1 MKAKTEAPRRAAF
14 LDRDGVVNLDRDYV
28 HRREDFVFVPGAL
41 EGARELHR
49 RGFMLIVITNQS
61 GIGRGLYTEA
71 QFHELT
77 DWMRSEFAIAGAPL
91 EGVYYCPH
99 HPIEANGAYRMH
111 CECRKPAPGM
121 LLDAAREHR
130 IALGQSVLFGDRET
144 DLEAARAAG
153 VPIRVL
159 LGTDGREVP
168 APGSAM
174 GLATARFRNLLEA
187 AAETA
192 QLRLAE
198 TDQ

>member
-1 MKAKTEAPRRAAF
+1 
-14 LDRDGVVNLDRDYV
+14 
-28 HRREDFVFVPGAL
+28 
-41 EGARELHR
+41 
-49 RGFMLIVITNQS
+49 
-61 GIGRGLYTEA
+61 
-71 QFHELT
+71 
-77 DWMRSEFAIAGAPL
+77 
-91 EGVYYCPH
+91 
-99 HPIEANGAYRMH
+99 
-111 CECRKPAPGM
+111 M

-192 QLRLAE
+192 QLGLAE

>member
-1 MKAKTEAPRRAAF
+1 MNANAEALRRAAF
-14 LDRDGVVNLDRDYV
+14 LDRDGVINLDREYV
-28 HRREDFVFVPGAL
+28 YRREDFVFVPGAL

-77 DWMRSEFAIAGAPL
+77 DWMRGEFAAAGAPL

-99 HPIEANGAYRMH
+99 HPIEANGAYRMD

-121 LLDAAREHR
+121 LLDAAREHH
-130 IALGQSVLFGDRET
+130 IALGQSALFGDRET

-159 LGTDGREVP
+159 LGTDGREMP
-168 APGSAM
+168 SPDFAPD
-174 GLATARFRNLLEA
+174 LATARFRNLLEA

-192 QLRLAE
+192 QLGLAK